1 MIRRKFNRDDYEKV
15 KYLEP
20 HFIRAI
26 HSRFTSGLE
35 DEDVELVGQIYY
47 ETTKRTFNKSCGA
60 CVLQIFIT
68 VGRMYIT
75 VKEEL
80 EKEEAEKATE
90 AQSAT
95 EVDQKTN
102 ASDDSK
108 KPTKRKYTRKK
119 KEDGIQK

>member
-68 VGRMYIT
+68 VGRMFVT
-75 VKEEL
+75 VKEEI

-95 EVDQKTN
+95 EVDQK
-102 ASDDSK
+102 
-108 KPTKRKYTRKK
+108 PTKRKYTRKK
-119 KEDGIQK
+119 KEDNGIQK